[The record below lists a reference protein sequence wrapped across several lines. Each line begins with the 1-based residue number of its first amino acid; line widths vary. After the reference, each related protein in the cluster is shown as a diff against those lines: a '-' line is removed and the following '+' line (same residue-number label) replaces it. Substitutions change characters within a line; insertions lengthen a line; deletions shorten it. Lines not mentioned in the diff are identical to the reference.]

1 MNSAGLKI
9 SVILMIFIFSLLGCD
24 NPSAPVSEK
33 PKPAAVQKKI
43 LPPAPATIEKTQ
55 PLAVSDK
62 KAVGS
67 EENKPVMKE
76 PEKSPETLVPVDL
89 NQETEL
95 SHYDARGK
103 IDPFI
108 PLIQETVEE
117 TPAVEE
123 TGPKRILTPLEKIDL
138 SKIRLVAVLQM
149 QDRSIA
155 MVEEA
160 SGKGY
165 EVKIG
170 TYIGKRQGR
179 VAEIKDASIV
189 VKEPVRDFKGQ
200 LKEQVH
206 EIKLHKLSDGE

>member
-1 MNSAGLKI
+1 
-9 SVILMIFIFSLLGCD
+9 MIFIFSLLGCD
-24 NPSAPVSEK
+24 ESSAPVSEK
-33 PKPAAVQKKI
+33 PQPSSVQKKI
-43 LPPAPATIEKTQ
+43 LPPATVTIEKTQ
-55 PLAVSDK
+55 PLAGSDK
-62 KAVGS
+62 KEMDS
-67 EENKPVMKE
+67 DENKPVMKE
-76 PEKSPETLVPVDL
+76 PEKNPETLVPVDL

-95 SHYDARGK
+95 SRYDARGK

-117 TPAVEE
+117 TPAVED

-138 SKIRLVAVLQM
+138 SQIRLVAVLQM
-149 QDRSIA
+149 KDRSIA

-179 VAEIKDASIV
+179 VSEIKDASIV
-189 VKEPVRDFKGQ
+189 VKEPVRDYKGQ
-200 LKEQVH
+200 LKEQIH